1 MSDAASADRLEL
13 RAGAPLVYVSAHPDD
28 EPVLVGL
35 EAQLDDMGKRGL
47 IRGWFRRTDLTRAE
61 TGAKAAGQLQ
71 HADLAIVAVSASYF
85 HSDELFLGELPII
98 RGRAR
103 EGRLRV
109 VSLIVRACAWK
120 GDPVADDLVPLPVDE
135 APITKGEAWVR
146 AVDALQRE
154 IASLGSGV
162 VVGQAG
168 RPALEETKDPA
179 LRPRPPADPARLAAD
194 LASLRGR
201 VSRALTGSR
210 EVGLMVIRELGKQ
223 VAIDTGVAAGLRT
236 VIDASGGAA
245 RRVAERLVEA
255 KGRVAEIDRALA
267 DPDLSAVQL
276 NDLVAAWLI
285 EVPALAAAAILADLS
300 VQPGP
305 EGRIAEDLL
314 WLVLPFAIE
323 WREQIAAVRAVSAKQ
338 SAAIVLSAR
347 TTTVAE
353 LVMAGADDR
362 SAVFMPG
369 SEPPL
374 GVSCVPPP
382 ATDLVPLFNRG
393 GEATVQA
400 VVMNLGEEG
409 TPQAAEWRKMLK
421 PARNEKQRQAIV
433 SAELEVRARHM
444 PCYFLFIDDDVDGD
458 PAQRDTLWDV
468 VQRALGKA
476 LPALRVARLRG
487 GDEDFDRES
496 HIVANVRLARNKP

>member
-1 MSDAASADRLEL
+1 MSDAPSADRLEL
-13 RAGAPLVYVSAHPDD
+13 RAGAPLVYVSAHPED

-35 EAQLDDMGKRGL
+35 EAQLIDMAKRGL
-47 IRGWFRRTDLTRAE
+47 IRGWFRRTDLTGAE
-61 TGAKAAGQLQ
+61 ASAKAAGQLQ
-71 HADLAIVAVSASYF
+71 HADLAILAVSASYF
-85 HSDELFLGELPII
+85 HSDELFLGELAII
-98 RGRAR
+98 RRRAG

-162 VVGQAG
+162 VVGQEG
-168 RPALEETKDPA
+168 RPALQETKDPA
-179 LRPRPPADPARLAAD
+179 LRPKPTADPAELAAD

-201 VSRALTGSR
+201 VSKALTGSR
-210 EVGLMVIRELGKQ
+210 EVGLMVIRKLGEK
-223 VAIDTGVAAGLRT
+223 VATDTGVAAGLRK
-236 VIDASGGAA
+236 VLEASRGSV
-245 RRVAERLVEA
+245 RRVAERLVDA
-255 KGRVAEIDRALA
+255 KGAVA
-267 DPDLSAVQL
+267 DPDLPATQL

-285 EVPALAAAAILADLS
+285 EVPALAAAAVLADLS

-314 WLVLPFAIE
+314 WQVLPFAIE
-323 WREQIAAVRAVSAKQ
+323 WREQIAAVRAVSQKRG
-338 SAAIVLSAR
+338 AAIVLSAR

-362 SAVFMPG
+362 SAVFLPG
-369 SEPPL
+369 SYPPL

-409 TPQAAEWRKMLK
+409 TPQAAEWRRKLK
-421 PARNEKQRQAIV
+421 PARTEKQRQAIV
-433 SAELEVRARHM
+433 SAELTVRARRT
-444 PCYFLFIDDDVDGD
+444 PCYFLFIDDDVGDD
-458 PAQRDTLWDV
+458 PAQREELWDV

-476 LPALRVARLRG
+476 LPDLRVARLRG
-487 GDEDFDRES
+487 GDEEFVRES
-496 HIVANVRLARNKP
+496 HIVANVSLARDKK